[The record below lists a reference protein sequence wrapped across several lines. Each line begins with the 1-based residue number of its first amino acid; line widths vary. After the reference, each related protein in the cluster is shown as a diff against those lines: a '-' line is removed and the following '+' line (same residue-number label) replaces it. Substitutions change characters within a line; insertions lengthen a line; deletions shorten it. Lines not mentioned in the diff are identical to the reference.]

1 MKLLNI
7 GFGNLLAL
15 EKIVCVLTPESA
27 PVKRLIHL
35 AKDKNILID
44 ATCGR
49 KTQSVFIMNSGHV
62 VLSALTSEK
71 ILNKLEKEEVESFN
85 YSN

>member
-1 MKLLNI
+1 LKLLNI
-7 GFGNLLAL
+7 GFGNLLGL

-49 KTQSVFIMNSGHV
+49 KTQSVFVMDSGHI

-71 ILNKLEKEEVESFN
+71 ILNKLEKEDFESLN
-85 YSN
+85 SNN